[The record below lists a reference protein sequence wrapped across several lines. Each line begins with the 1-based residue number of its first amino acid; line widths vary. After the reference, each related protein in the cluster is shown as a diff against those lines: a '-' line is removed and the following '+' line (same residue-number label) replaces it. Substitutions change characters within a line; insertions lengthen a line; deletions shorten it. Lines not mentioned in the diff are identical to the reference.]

1 MTHTKRVLLIIAG
14 GIAAYKSLTLIRKLR
29 EHEIA
34 VRCVLT
40 KAATQFVTPLSVGA
54 LSGGKTYTDLFSLTD
69 EQEMGHIRLSREAD
83 LIVVAPTSA
92 DLIAKAANGLA
103 DDLAST
109 VLLATD
115 KPVLMAPSMNTEMWQ
130 HPATQRNLSVL
141 AKDGVRFVGPGE
153 GDLACGEVG
162 PGRLTEPDE
171 IFAAINKMLAGVSQ
185 DLTSVSTL
193 VTSGPTQE
201 PIDPV
206 RYIGNRSSGKQGHAI
221 AQALANLGANVTLV
235 TGPTNE
241 PDPTHTKVVHIQTA
255 EEMLAAC
262 LETLPVDV
270 AVCAAAVS
278 DWRTSVPANNKIKRN
293 RKTHHLELIENP
305 DILARLSASTPTR
318 PALVVGFAAE
328 TETVIENAV
337 KKRLSKGCDWIM
349 ANDVSQE
356 FSVFGSTQNK
366 VHLIDEAGTEDW
378 PATSKT
384 VIAERLAERI
394 ASKVGR
400 KSIVR

>member
-1 MTHTKRVLLIIAG
+1 MTQTKRVLLIISG
-14 GIAAYKSLTLIRKLR
+14 GIAAYKTLTLIRRLR

-34 VRCVLT
+34 VRCVLSN
-40 KAATQFVTPLSVGA
+40 AATKFVTPLTVGA
-54 LSGGKTYTDLFSLTD
+54 LSGGKAYTDLFSLTD

-83 LIVVAPTSA
+83 LLVVAPASA

-130 HPATQRNLSVL
+130 HPATQRNLSIL
-141 AKDGVRFVGPGE
+141 ANDGVRFVGPSA

-171 IFAAINKMLAGVSQ
+171 IFATIEEMLAGVSQ
-185 DLTSVSTL
+185 DLASVSTL

-206 RYIGNRSSGKQGHAI
+206 RYLGNRSSGKQGHAI
-221 AQALANLGANVTLV
+221 AQALANLGADVTLI
-235 TGPTNE
+235 TGPTSE
-241 PDPTHTKVVHIQTA
+241 SDPTRTKVIHIQTA
-255 EEMLAAC
+255 EQMLAAC
-262 LETLPVDV
+262 LEILPVDV

-278 DWRTSVPANNKIKRN
+278 DWRTSLPANNKIKRTG
-293 RKTHHLELIENP
+293 KTHHLELIENP
-305 DILARLSASTPTR
+305 DILARLSVSTPTR

-328 TETVIENAV
+328 TESVIENAV
-337 KKRLSKGCDWIM
+337 KKRLSKGCDWIV

-356 FSVFGSTQNK
+356 FGVFGGTQNK

-378 PATSKT
+378 PATSKII
-384 VIAERLAERI
+384 IAERLAARI
-394 ASKVGR
+394 ASKINRMSV
-400 KSIVR
+400 IP

>member
-1 MTHTKRVLLIIAG
+1 MTHTKSVLLIIAG

-34 VRCVLT
+34 VRCVLS

-54 LSGGKTYTDLFSLTD
+54 LSGGKAYTDLFSLTD

-83 LIVVAPTSA
+83 LIVVAPASA

-171 IFAAINKMLAGVSQ
+171 IFATVNKMLAGVSQ

-255 EEMLAAC
+255 EQMLAAC

-293 RKTHHLELIENP
+293 SKTHHLELIENP

-366 VHLIDEAGTEDW
+366 VHLIDEGGTEDW

-394 ASKVGR
+394 ASKIGH

>member
-1 MTHTKRVLLIIAG
+1 
-14 GIAAYKSLTLIRKLR
+14 
-29 EHEIA
+29 
-34 VRCVLT
+34 
-40 KAATQFVTPLSVGA
+40 
-54 LSGGKTYTDLFSLTD
+54 
-69 EQEMGHIRLSREAD
+69 
-83 LIVVAPTSA
+83 
-92 DLIAKAANGLA
+92 
-103 DDLAST
+103 
-109 VLLATD
+109 
-115 KPVLMAPSMNTEMWQ
+115 
-130 HPATQRNLSVL
+130 
-141 AKDGVRFVGPGE
+141 
-153 GDLACGEVG
+153 
-162 PGRLTEPDE
+162 
-171 IFAAINKMLAGVSQ
+171 
-185 DLTSVSTL
+185 
-193 VTSGPTQE
+193 
-201 PIDPV
+201 V

-241 PDPTHTKVVHIQTA
+241 PDPTRTKVVHIQTA
-255 EEMLAAC
+255 EQMLAAC

-293 RKTHHLELIENP
+293 SKTHHLELIENP

-394 ASKVGR
+394 ASKIGH